1 MNNNRTNGTDNS
13 LAESEYFG
21 VTPLPETVT
30 TTMAYVPFQT
40 NTTEYTLETALKN
53 GTLFADLNKPFTG
66 GKGI

>member
-1 MNNNRTNGTDNS
+1 
-13 LAESEYFG
+13 
-21 VTPLPETVT
+21 
-30 TTMAYVPFQT
+30 MAYVPFQT